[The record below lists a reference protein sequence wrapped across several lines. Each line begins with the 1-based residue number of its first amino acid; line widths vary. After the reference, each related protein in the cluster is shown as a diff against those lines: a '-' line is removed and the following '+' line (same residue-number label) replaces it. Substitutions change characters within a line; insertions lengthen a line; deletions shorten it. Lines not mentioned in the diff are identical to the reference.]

1 MKKILVILGI
11 IIVILLFIGGAYFGV
26 RYFTSKPETIYVYPA
41 GTVGGSCSYM
51 SYSANGQPTGECI
64 DDLSMYQVKNKLR
77 QQYPGIEIDNITNRL
92 AKIEARVYR
101 RTESRKSSAP
111 RAPVQNK
118 TVVVMVAI
126 RSVSL
131 ED

>member
-1 MKKILVILGI
+1 MKKILVVLGI
-11 IIVILLFIGGAYFGV
+11 IIAILLLIGGVYFGV
-26 RYFTSKPETIYVYPA
+26 RYFTSKPDTIYVYPA
-41 GTVGGSCSYM
+41 GTIGGSCSYM
-51 SYSANGQPTGECI
+51 SYSANSQPIGECI
-64 DDLSMYQVKNKLR
+64 DDPSMYQVKNKLH
-77 QQYPGIEIDNITNRL
+77 QQYPGIDINNTTNRL

-118 TVVVMVAI
+118 TVVAIVVI